1 MLMLAMATTTSHQT
15 MLLLIIILTHFMPNF
30 ASLSVEK
37 TILLEFKSQLEDPTN
52 FLASW
57 NESNS
62 VCEFTGVSCDPE
74 TRSVSS
80 ILINNVS
87 LTGPLSPSL
96 CKLQGL
102 TKLALTSTFITRRI
116 PVELSQ
122 CRNLRVLNLTINKL
136 VGEIPDFSG
145 LGNLE
150 VLDLSNNCF
159 SGEFPTWVANL
170 TRLVSLGLGSNRFNE
185 GPIPESL
192 GNLKNLAWLYLAN
205 SERVGNI
212 PESIFGLHELDTL
225 DLSRNQLSGMLSKS
239 ISELR
244 KVRKIELFDNQ
255 LTGFIPPELAN
266 LTLLQEI
273 DISANHFYGK
283 LPLEIGN
290 LKNLTVFQSY
300 ENNLSG
306 EVPPGFG
313 ELTHLKAFSIYRNDF
328 SGEFPANLGKFS
340 PLESIDI
347 SENNFTGPFPSYLCE
362 SRILRFLLVL
372 DNNFSGGFPA
382 SYADCKSLVR
392 FRISQNRL
400 SGNFPDGLWDLPNV
414 IIFDLSYNNFT
425 GQISPGIGNS
435 GNLGQL
441 TLDNNSFSGVIPSEI
456 GKLGNLER
464 ISLANNSFSGNI
476 PPQLGALN
484 ELSSL
489 HLQGNSFNGTIP
501 SELGQCTRLADINLA
516 GNLLEGVIPS
526 TLSQMSSLN
535 SLNLSGNKL
544 TGSIPTSLANL
555 KLSLID
561 FSENQLSGSIP
572 PELLT
577 IGGENA
583 FLGNKEL
590 CTDRNTDPVEKFGI
604 SVCNNAEK
612 IHRRGLSKRMMITFV
627 SLAAIVVILSG
638 LLFLNYMQYRVS
650 KSSDDDPEA
659 SKNGIVPKWKVES
672 FHHLDFDVDEIC
684 NLDEGNLIG
693 IGGTG
698 KVYRVELK
706 KTGGIVAVK
715 RLAKGAGLKVLSS
728 EMDIL
733 GKIRHRNI
741 LKLYACLLR
750 GYTGFLVF
758 EYMPKGNLFEAL
770 HREIKGGRSELDW
783 FKRYKIA
790 LGVARAL
797 CYLHYDCSPP
807 IIHRDIKATNILLDE
822 DYEPKLAD
830 FGVARVSADSREGS
844 VFSCFAG
851 THGYIAPELAYARK
865 VTEKSDVYSF
875 GVVLLELLTGKRPI
889 DEEYGEGRDIV
900 HWVMNNLNDVQSDEI
915 HVLDYKIAS
924 DDIKD
929 NMMPVLK
936 IATLCT
942 TDLPSLRPTMRDVV
956 KMLTD
961 ADPCALQVK
970 DDYSGKIE
978 KLMSGES

>member
-1 MLMLAMATTTSHQT
+1 MATTTIISYQT
-15 MLLLIIILTHFMPNF
+15 MLLLIILLTLFMPNF

-37 TILLEFKSQLEDPTN
+37 TVLLEFKSQLKDPTKY
-52 FLASW
+52 LASW
-57 NESNS
+57 NEQNS
-62 VCEFTGVSCDPE
+62 VCEFSGVSCDPE

-87 LTGPLSPSL
+87 LSGPLPPSL
-96 CKLQGL
+96 CKLHGL
-102 TKLALTSTFITRRI
+102 AKLALTSTSITRRI
-116 PVELSQ
+116 PVELSE
-122 CRNLRVLNLTINKL
+122 CRNLKVLNLSTNKL
-136 VGEIPDFSG
+136 VGRIPDFSE
-145 LGNLE
+145 LRNLE
-150 VLDLSNNCF
+150 VLDLSGNF
-159 SGEFPTWVANL
+159 FDGEFPTWVGNL
-170 TRLVSLGLGSNRFNE
+170 TRLVALGLGSIRFNE

-192 GNLKNLAWLYLAN
+192 GNLKNLRWLYLSN
-205 SERVGNI
+205 SERVGEI

-244 KVRKIELFDNQ
+244 KVRKIELFLNQ

-266 LTLLQEI
+266 LSLLREI
-273 DISANHFYGK
+273 DISRNNFYGK
-283 LPLEIGN
+283 LPVEVGN
-290 LKNLTVFQSY
+290 LKNLTVFQLF
-300 ENNLSG
+300 ENNFTG
-306 EVPPGFG
+306 EFPPGFG
-313 ELTHLKAFSIYRNDF
+313 ELTHLKALSIYRNRF

-347 SENNFTGPFPSYLCE
+347 SENNFTGLFPSYLCE
-362 SRILRFLLVL
+362 SRILQFLLAL
-372 DNNFSGGFPA
+372 GNDFSGGFPA

-392 FRISQNRL
+392 FRINQNRL
-400 SGNFPDGLWDLPNV
+400 SGNLPNGLWDLPNV
-414 IIFDLSYNNFT
+414 VIIDLSSNSFT
-425 GQISPGIGNS
+425 GQMSPGMGNS
-435 GNLGQL
+435 GYLSQL
-441 TLDNNSFSGVIPSEI
+441 ILDNNSFSGVLPSEI
-456 GKLGNLER
+456 GKLTNLER
-464 ISLANNSFSGNI
+464 ISLSNNSFSGHI

-484 ELSSL
+484 QLSSL
-489 HLQGNSFNGTIP
+489 HLQGNLFNGTIP

-516 GNLLEGVIPS
+516 GNLLEGVIPG

-535 SLNLSGNKL
+535 SLNLSGNNL

-555 KLSLID
+555 KLSSID
-561 FSENQLSGSIP
+561 LSENQLSGSIP

-590 CTDRNTDPVEKFGI
+590 CTDRNMDPSEKSGI
-604 SVCNNAEK
+604 AVCNNAEK
-612 IHRRGLSKRMMITFV
+612 IHRRGLSNRMVITFI
-627 SLAAIVVILSG
+627 SLAAIVVILFG
-638 LLFLNYMQYRVS
+638 LLFLNYLQYRVS
-650 KSSDDDPEA
+650 ETSNDDDLEA
-659 SKNGIVPKWKVES
+659 SENGIVPKWKVES

-684 NLDEGNLIG
+684 NLEEGNLIG
-693 IGGTG
+693 TGGSG

-715 RLAKGAGLKVLSS
+715 RLAKGTSFKLLSS

-758 EYMPKGNLFEAL
+758 EYMSKGNLFEAL
-770 HREIKGGRSELDW
+770 HREIKGGGSELDW
-783 FKRYKIA
+783 YKRYKIA

-807 IIHRDIKATNILLDE
+807 IIHRDIKSTNILLGE

-830 FGVARVSADSREGS
+830 FGVARASDDSREGS
-844 VFSCFAG
+844 IFSCFAG
-851 THGYIAPELAYARK
+851 THGYIAPELAYARR

-889 DEEYGEGRDIV
+889 DEQYEEGRDIV
-900 HWVMNNLNDVQSDEI
+900 HWVMSNLNVVQNNEI
-915 HVLDYKIAS
+915 HILDHKVVS
-924 DDIKD
+924 DDIKV
-929 NMMPVLK
+929 NMMTVLK
-936 IATLCT
+936 IAALCT

-961 ADPCALQVK
+961 ADPSGLQVQ

-978 KLMSGES
+978 KLLSCES